1 MKVMESMK
9 LMAASHDEGEA
20 APMKAMRRRRRRRRK
35 SMKAMK
41 ATSAMKAKNRT
52 MTVRNAGLL

>member
-20 APMKAMRRRRRRRRK
+20 APMKAMRRR

-41 ATSAMKAKNRT
+41 ATSAMKAKKRT
-52 MTVRNAGLL
+52 MTVRKAGQL